1 MIDCVY
7 YVLVILYIVFCKL
20 LKNVECYNVFI
31 KWRKCNIEDVLCNK
45 KNYNKIDIYIC
56 WRMCLLGKYFFLICI
71 GNLILKYMYEKKMLY
86 IINK

>member
-45 KNYNKIDIYIC
+45 KNYNKIDIYIYVEECVC
-56 WRMCLLGKYFFLICI
+56 WVSIFFWYVLVI
-71 GNLILKYMYEKKMLY
+71 
-86 IINK
+86 